1 MVYDLRTDAR
11 STTGKETMTSSNY
24 REDRP
29 WGSFIVLDDL
39 PHTKVKRLVVNPGQR
54 LSLQSHKLR
63 DEHWVVVR
71 GTARVTLDE
80 ETRDF
85 TYGDHVFVKRG
96 VKHRIA
102 CGGDEPVEVIEV
114 QIGEAFPEEDIVRYS
129 DDYNRS

>member
-1 MVYDLRTDAR
+1 
-11 STTGKETMTSSNY
+11 MTSNNY

-29 WGSFIVLDDL
+29 WGTFIVLDDL

-80 ETRDF
+80 ETRDY